1 MTPVFRKWAP
11 LWGVASLLFSAP
23 LARADNPT
31 RVGTRALGMGGALR
45 GSATG
50 DAGLML
56 NPAGLS
62 LLRAYVLEGAYQY
75 DDAMSASRAHVS
87 IADSTSAA
95 NIAGGVYYTYS
106 GLDLSPSA
114 TQTAHQVGTAL
125 SIPFNEN
132 LSIGLTVKYI
142 WLETVTDPDPAVP
155 MSESTSQNKKG
166 FSFDAGA
173 VLRPVDGLGVG
184 IVGYNLA
191 RLDTQYSPRGAGL
204 GLSYAPFPTFLLAAD
219 VVADFDSHRDAAG
232 KRSTSTSFMGGV
244 EYVLPIQIVLRGG
257 GGHDGVRENNYAS
270 LGIST
275 VSEMGA
281 LDLGA
286 LRDLS
291 GDQKETIVAFS
302 ARLFVPSP

>member
-1 MTPVFRKWAP
+1 MTPVFWKWAP
-11 LWGVASLLFSAP
+11 LFGVASLLFSAP

-62 LLRAYVLEGAYQY
+62 LLRAYVMEGAYQY
-75 DDAMSASRAHVS
+75 DDSMSASRAHVS

-95 NIAGGVYYTYS
+95 NIAGGLYYTYT
-106 GLDLSPSA
+106 GLDLLPSV

-125 SIPFNEN
+125 SVPFNEN
-132 LSIGLTVKYI
+132 LSVGVTVKYI
-142 WLETVTDPDPAVP
+142 WLETVTDPIVP
-155 MSESTSQNKKG
+155 TSASTSRNQKG

-191 RLDTQYSPRGAGL
+191 RLDTQFSPRGAGL
-204 GLSYAPFPTFLLAAD
+204 GLSYAPIPAFLLAAD
-219 VVADFDSHRDAAG
+219 VVADFDSSRDTTG

-270 LGIST
+270 FGIST

-291 GDQKETIVAFS
+291 GDRKETIVAFS

>member
-1 MTPVFRKWAP
+1 MTCVFRKWAP
-11 LWGVASLLFSAP
+11 LIGAASLLFTAP

-45 GSATG
+45 GAATG

-62 LLRAYVLEGAYQY
+62 LLRAYVFEGAYQY
-75 DDAMSASRAHVS
+75 DETMSANRAHVS

-95 NIAGGVYYTYS
+95 NIAGGLYYTYS
-106 GLDLSPSA
+106 GLDLLPSV

-125 SIPFNEN
+125 SMPFNEN
-132 LSIGLTVKYI
+132 LSVGATIKYL
-142 WLETVTDPDPAVP
+142 WLETVTDPAAPT
-155 MSESTSQNKKG
+155 SQSTSQNQKG

-191 RLDTQYSPRGAGL
+191 RLDTRYSPRGAGL
-204 GLSYAPFPTFLLAAD
+204 GLSYAPIPTFLLAAD
-219 VVADFDSHRDAAG
+219 VVADFDSRRDTAG

-244 EYVLPIQIVLRGG
+244 EYVLPVQIVLRGG
-257 GGHDGVRENNYAS
+257 GGHDGLRENNYAS
-270 LGIST
+270 AGIST

-291 GDQKETIVAFS
+291 GDQKETIVAVS